1 MKIISLQK
9 QNMDQALIS
18 MISYKDLNIDIIPL
32 LYPVFFIHTGGITK
46 TFRSSHIGHE
56 DQADQLKY

>member
-18 MISYKDLNIDIIPL
+18 MISYKDLNIDLIPL
-32 LYPVFFIHTGGITK
+32 FYSVFFIPTGITK